1 LFNFYQYVYGNR
13 SQICPFIISV
23 KSVYI
28 ERPINGYISWKLL
41 PLKELICVLIPPI
54 HSLDMLVESLL
65 YCVLLGFVAM
75 TMAYTCLLQS
85 WMNFGAEMTCFA
97 DRQFY
102 TDWWNCKNYATYYRN
117 WNMPIY
123 EWLHVYIYRDLRK
136 VSLDY

>member
-1 LFNFYQYVYGNR
+1 
-13 SQICPFIISV
+13 
-23 KSVYI
+23 
-28 ERPINGYISWKLL
+28 
-41 PLKELICVLIPPI
+41 
-54 HSLDMLVESLL
+54 MLVESLL

-75 TMAYTCLLQS
+75 TMAHTCLLQS

-136 VSLDY
+136 VSLDYLKATWQS